1 MNFTDLIDLASE
13 KVGGAVIYANDDF
26 FAPKENLLKASEPIF
41 IEGKYTDRGKWMDGW
56 ESRRRRTPGFD
67 WCIIRLGLP
76 GIVRGVV
83 VDTSF
88 FRGNYPEHCSLDGAS
103 FARLPSEQEL
113 LDESVQWRPLLPQSP
128 LAGDSRNA
136 FPIEYG
142 ERITHLRFRIFPDG
156 GIARLRV
163 FGEVVPDWERIQRA
177 GTSVVGGPGLG
188 KTTLL
193 AQAIAENRLAPRGT
207 DVWIGLERQDEEAD
221 RLARVVAAAI
231 SGRPVN
237 GKQLGP
243 AGATAAALAVPAA
256 APESTAPSVAGRI
269 DEALPAPDPAAVADA
284 VWQRSPAE
292 TCLVLDDVHLLPAT
306 STGAAWLTDL
316 LHMLP
321 ANGHIV
327 FASRSE
333 PPVPLG
339 RYHAL
344 GTVLSLAEEELRFD
358 DDELADYATARGLDP
373 HHFSGTGGWPAMAA
387 LTASVER
394 NVTGTYLWE
403 EVLEPLGTL
412 RRHVLAVLCDL
423 GGADDELAS
432 AAVGSPVDLDRDL
445 DGVPL
450 VARDADGWHVPHALW
465 RTAPRLTLGPT
476 ETAEIRIRAIR
487 NLTERGRFDAAFNLV
502 ETAGLWDEAPTVL
515 RAACLA
521 GERPAR
527 QLGRWLAASPEAV
540 RTSSAGRLAAGLYA
554 ASSTPEHAVAPL
566 KAAAALLQAD
576 DDPDAELVAIA
587 HIGRMAWWWQ
597 DLRILADLS
606 PRVYELH
613 LAGHAKATALVAL
626 GWALASDIA
635 GNDRQVL
642 EHLDNVP
649 PGALDP
655 TNELLSGWFRG
666 AVRLYRGEV
675 RAAAEIAAEIGPIAD
690 PSMRYIA
697 DTLDLMVKWAQGRI
711 DEVLER
717 MPGVVAAARVS
728 GVAYTLSLGVHT
740 ASIGY
745 SHVGNVAVARELLE
759 EAKAAAPTPDHGK
772 PSVHTA
778 MATASLQ
785 LAEGDER
792 AAVATLRDA
801 AAHHGFDNG
810 VDRRW
815 WRQMISLTYVLL
827 PESRAHW
834 DKTKLRGPLIT
845 ARDLAAAVVVCRNG
859 TAGQAEQHL
868 RKLALPELNQV
879 RAALHHRHA
888 AELAVGLAA
897 AGRQEGRRLLDLLG
911 PPGREALRA
920 LTEPSPTSPTAL
932 TPTSPA
938 AAEARPA
945 GKARSPQARQ
955 AKQAKSLLAAVP
967 APPPHV
973 TYLGMLGPLT
983 VRRGDSL
990 SQPIDDADLRRQRV
1004 QELLAFLVGHRRTTR
1019 AAVTSAL
1026 WPDLDERSAG
1036 NNLGVNL
1043 NRLLRLLEPW
1053 RQSGEPAFYV
1063 RLEGAG
1069 MQLVTG
1075 EHLRIDVDEFDE
1087 HLALASRAEH
1097 DGAPSLAL
1105 DHDLAAVALYRDQ
1118 LHVDLPEAEWFALDR
1133 VHYRTKFVRA
1143 AVRAGQLLIGHGDID
1158 RAHGVA
1164 QRALQADP
1172 WAEDAYGV
1180 LVAAALARGDRSAA
1194 RRLLDH
1200 CLATLSELGAA
1211 PSPATQQLR
1220 RRVEQP
1226 T

>member
-1 MNFTDLIDLASE
+1 MSRSFRFVPPEARADLLTRPRLLRALTGRWQHR
-13 KVGGAVIYANDDF
+13 VTAV
-26 FAPKENLLKASEPIF
+26 
-41 IEGKYTDRGKWMDGW
+41 T
-56 ESRRRRTPGFD
+56 
-67 WCIIRLGLP
+67 
-76 GIVRGVV
+76 
-83 VDTSF
+83 
-88 FRGNYPEHCSLDGAS
+88 
-103 FARLPSEQEL
+103 
-113 LDESVQWRPLLPQSP
+113 
-128 LAGDSRNA
+128 
-136 FPIEYG
+136 
-142 ERITHLRFRIFPDG
+142 
-156 GIARLRV
+156 
-163 FGEVVPDWERIQRA
+163 
-177 GTSVVGGPGLG
+177 GGPGLG

-207 DVWIGLERQDEEAD
+207 DVWIGVERHDADAD
-221 RLARVVAAAI
+221 RLARVVAAAL

-237 GKQLGP
+237 GNQLGP
-243 AGATAAALAVPAA
+243 TGATAAALAATTGPDRGR
-256 APESTAPSVAGRI
+256 TDRGDRIGRI
-269 DEALPAPDPAAVADA
+269 DEALPAPDPASVADA

-292 TCLVLDDVHLLPAT
+292 TCLVLDDVHLLPPG
-306 STGAAWLTDL
+306 SSGAAWLADL

-333 PPVPLG
+333 PPVPLS
-339 RYHAL
+339 RYRAL
-344 GTVLSLAEEELRFD
+344 GTVLRLAEDDLRFD
-358 DDELADYATARGLDP
+358 DDELTDFAAARGLDP
-373 HHFSGTGGWPAMAA
+373 RHFAGTGGWPAMAA
-387 LTASVER
+387 LTATVER

-432 AAVGSPVDLDRDL
+432 AAVGSAVELTRDL
-445 DGVPL
+445 LGVPL
-450 VARDADGWHVPHALW
+450 VAQDADGWHVPHALW
-465 RTAPRLTLGPT
+465 RTAPRLSLGPT
-476 ETAEIRIRAIR
+476 EATEIRLRAIR
-487 NLTERGRFDAAFNLV
+487 NLTARGRFDAAFNLV
-502 ETAGLWDEAPTVL
+502 ESAGLWDEAPAVL

-521 GERPAR
+521 GERPSR
-527 QLGRWLAASPEAV
+527 QLGRWLAASPESV
-540 RTSSAGRLAAGLYA
+540 RTSPAGRLAAGLYA
-554 ASSTPEHAVAPL
+554 ASTTPEQALAPL
-566 KAAAALLQAD
+566 QTAAELLRAE

-597 DLRILADLS
+597 DLHILADLS
-606 PRVYELH
+606 PRVFELH
-613 LAGHAKATALVAL
+613 LSGHAKASALVSL

-635 GNDRQVL
+635 GDDRAVL
-642 EHLDNVP
+642 KHLAKIP

-655 TNELLSGWFRG
+655 TSELLSGWFRG
-666 AVRLYRGEV
+666 AVRLYSGDFD
-675 RAAAEIAAEIGPIAD
+675 AATEIATELGPTAEP
-690 PSMRYIA
+690 PMKYIA
-697 DTLDLMVKWAQGRI
+697 DTLDLMVKWAQGRV

-717 MPGVVAAARVS
+717 TPGVIAAARTS

-740 ASIGY
+740 ASIAYAHTGQV
-745 SHVGNVAVARELLE
+745 HRARELLD
-759 EAKAAAPTPDHGK
+759 EAKAAAPTPSNGK

-778 MATASLQ
+778 MATAALR
-785 LAEGDER
+785 LAEGDEPG
-792 AAVATLRDA
+792 AVATLQA
-801 AAHHGFDNG
+801 ATADHGLDRG

-834 DKTKLRGPLIT
+834 DGADLHGLVV
-845 ARDLAAAVVVCRNG
+845 ARDLAAAVVACR
-859 TAGQAEQHL
+859 TGQANATERLL
-868 RKLALPELNQV
+868 RTLDLPNLNVV
-879 RAALHHRHA
+879 RAALHYRHA
-888 AELAVGLAA
+888 GELAVGLAA

-911 PPGREALRA
+911 PPGREAVRA
-920 LTEPSPTSPTAL
+920 LTGG
-932 TPTSPA
+932 
-938 AAEARPA
+938 EADGGVLSERSGP
-945 GKARSPQARQ
+945 KPRSPQARQ
-955 AKQAKSLLAAVP
+955 AKQAKALLASVP
-967 APPPHV
+967 APPLHV
-973 TYLGMLGPLT
+973 TYLGMLGPLS
-983 VRRGDSL
+983 VRRGDAL
-990 SQPIDDADLRRQRV
+990 SEPVDDPDLRRQRV

-1019 AAVTSAL
+1019 AAITAAL

-1053 RQSGEPAFYV
+1053 RQRGEPAFYV

-1087 HLALASRAEH
+1087 HLALAARAEH

-1105 DHDLAAVALYRDQ
+1105 DHNLAAVALYRDQ
-1118 LHVDLPEAEWFALDR
+1118 LHVDLPEADWFALDR

-1194 RRLLDH
+1194 RRLLNH
-1200 CLATLSELGAA
+1200 CLETLEELGTT
-1211 PSPATQQLR
+1211 PSTATEQLR